1 MKRKLG
7 KAIWLRKKGATDD
20 QRLFVGTK
28 KLDGPLSLS
37 GAVHPVCRLSGSD
50 DSALLHPLHR
60 LFNDYH
66 LCCLCHHPLEK
77 RNGILSTFARVGARP
92 RSCLCPAGGKP
103 LEKIVERVLA
113 SQTDQWKQELKEHLA
128 TLEQEKDELLSWI
141 HEMKTPLTAMR
152 LIIERVGDENTKAQL
167 LYEWLRIHLLLDQ
180 QLHQRRLPHMENDLY
195 IEQVELEPLLINEIK
210 PLQSWCMQKGIGF
223 DLQLDVRSVLSDAK
237 WLSFIIRQ
245 IITNAVKYSESSDIV
260 VKSFMKNGHARLQ
273 IQDFGLGIDPKDLPR
288 IFEKGFTSTTEHQNE
303 AATGMGLYL
312 AKKAAK
318 PLLLDFHVESTPG
331 RGTTF
336 TIIFP
341 QENDIIR
348 THRM

>member
-1 MKRKLG
+1 MIKDYLWERKSWMALFLFLELFILFV
-7 KAIWLRKKGATDD
+7 AYLDPTIPLSSVLYIVFLTTIIFVVFVIIRWKKETAFY
-20 QRLFVGTK
+20 QRLQEWERR
-28 KLDGPLSLS
+28 LDPI
-37 GAVHPVCRLSGSD
+37 
-50 DSALLHPLHR
+50 SALR
-60 LFNDYH
+60 AA
-66 LCCLCHHPLEK
+66 
-77 RNGILSTFARVGARP
+77 S
-92 RSCLCPAGGKP
+92 P

-113 SQTDQWKQELKEHLA
+113 SQTDQWKQELKEHLT

-336 TIIFP
+336 TILFP

-348 THRM
+348 TRRM

>member
-1 MKRKLG
+1 MIKDYLWERKSWMVLFLFLELFILFV
-7 KAIWLRKKGATDD
+7 AYLDPTIPFSSALYIVFLTTIIFVVFVIIRWKKETAFY
-20 QRLFVGTK
+20 QRLQEWEFG
-28 KLDGPLSLS
+28 LD
-37 GAVHPVCRLSGSD
+37 PVSVLRAAS
-50 DSALLHPLHR
+50 PFER
-60 LFNDYH
+60 
-66 LCCLCHHPLEK
+66 
-77 RNGILSTFARVGARP
+77 
-92 RSCLCPAGGKP
+92 
-103 LEKIVERVLA
+103 IVERVIA
-113 SQTDQWKQELKEHLA
+113 SQTDQWKQEQAEHRA
-128 TLEQEKDELLSWI
+128 TLEQEKDEWLSWI

-152 LIIERVGDENTKAQL
+152 LIIERVEDENTKSPL

-180 QLHQRRLPHMENDLY
+180 QLHQQRLPRMENDLY
-195 IEQVELEPLLINEIK
+195 IEQVELEPLLVNEIQ

-260 VKSFMKNGHARLQ
+260 VKSFMESRHACLQ
-273 IQDFGLGIDPKDLPR
+273 IQDFGRGIDPKDLPR
-288 IFEKGFTSTTEHQNE
+288 IFEKGFTSTTEHQNK

-348 THRM
+348 THCM

>member
-1 MKRKLG
+1 MIKDYLWERKSWMALFLFLELFILFV
-7 KAIWLRKKGATDD
+7 AYLDPTIPLSSILYIVFLTTIIFVVFVIIRWKKETAFY
-20 QRLFVGTK
+20 QRLQEWERG
-28 KLDGPLSLS
+28 LD
-37 GAVHPVCRLSGSD
+37 PV
-50 DSALLHPLHR
+50 SALR
-60 LFNDYH
+60 AA
-66 LCCLCHHPLEK
+66 
-77 RNGILSTFARVGARP
+77 S
-92 RSCLCPAGGKP
+92 P

>member
-1 MKRKLG
+1 MIKDYLWERKSWMALFLFLELFILFV
-7 KAIWLRKKGATDD
+7 AYLDPTIPFSSILYIVFLTTIIFVVFVIIRWKKETAFY
-20 QRLFVGTK
+20 QRLQEWERGH
-28 KLDGPLSLS
+28 D
-37 GAVHPVCRLSGSD
+37 PV
-50 DSALLHPLHR
+50 SALWAA
-60 LFNDYH
+60 
-66 LCCLCHHPLEK
+66 
-77 RNGILSTFARVGARP
+77 S
-92 RSCLCPAGGKP
+92 P

-113 SQTDQWKQELKEHLA
+113 SQTDQWKQELKEHLT

-223 DLQLDVRSVLSDAK
+223 DLQLDVRSILSDAK

-336 TIIFP
+336 TILFP

-348 THRM
+348 TRRM